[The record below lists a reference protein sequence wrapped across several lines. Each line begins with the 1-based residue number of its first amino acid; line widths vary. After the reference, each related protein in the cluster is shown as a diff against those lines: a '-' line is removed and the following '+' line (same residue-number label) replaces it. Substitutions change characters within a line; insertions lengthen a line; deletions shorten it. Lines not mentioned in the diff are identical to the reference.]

1 MSGKDLF
8 EAMSHVDERFVD
20 EAENNPL
27 SKRAVS
33 AWIKA
38 ASMAACLGL
47 IVFSVYTLHPYPQ
60 GETEG
65 IAAEGAAELMRE
77 DVLEDEKEQVSQ
89 EAAVDTPT
97 AESVEEV
104 PSLILYVEDMTETG
118 FIGTVAQLVDTGAF
132 EIGMKLNVVAAN
144 ETQYETE
151 SGNPAMSGDFKTDYS
166 GSYVLVQFIKY
177 DRKTSTIIVNM
188 IQQADAPEQ
197 AP

>member
-8 EAMSHVDERFVD
+8 EAMSYVDERFVD

-65 IAAEGAAELMRE
+65 MAAEGAAELTRE

-89 EAAVDTPT
+89 AAAIETPS

-104 PSLILYVEDMTETG
+104 PTLILYVEDMTETG
-118 FIGTVAQLVDTGAF
+118 FFGTVAQLVDTGAF
-132 EIGMKLNVVAAN
+132 EIGMKLNVVAAD
-144 ETQYETE
+144 ETQYKTAD
-151 SGNPAMSGDFKTDYS
+151 GNSVMSEDSKTDYS
-166 GSYVLVQFIKY
+166 GSYVIVQFIRY
-177 DRKTSTIIVNM
+177 DRKTSTIVVNM